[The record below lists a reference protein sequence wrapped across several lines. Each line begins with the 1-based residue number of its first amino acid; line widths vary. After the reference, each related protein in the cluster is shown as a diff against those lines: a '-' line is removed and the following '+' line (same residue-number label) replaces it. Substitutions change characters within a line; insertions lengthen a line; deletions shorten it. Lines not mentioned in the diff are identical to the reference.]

1 MQYII
6 TNGEKYLK
14 QGIDSR
20 YLAVDDLN
28 DASTWQVKE
37 KADNVVKSC
46 SLCKVYNMEAIELI
60 AKDIENT
67 PVNYNL
73 EEKIEEIEKFTEQ
86 LQSRRIIVLK
96 LIQREDLLI
105 LNMLPNSKI

>member
-46 SLCKVYNMEAIELI
+46 S
-60 AKDIENT
+60 
-67 PVNYNL
+67 
-73 EEKIEEIEKFTEQ
+73 
-86 LQSRRIIVLK
+86 RH
-96 LIQREDLLI
+96 
-105 LNMLPNSKI
+105 